1 MLVFTVTKW
10 QVLTQR
16 DNIDVL
22 SFKQEAW
29 FIDSDTFSYTEN
41 NFFVAAAITEYDTN
55 TESIEDESYG
65 TLALELHGWG
75 SEEGVIGYNTDKV
88 VV

>member
-29 FIDSDTFSYTEN
+29 FIDSDPFSYAESG
-41 NFFVAAAITEYDTN
+41 FFVAAAITEYDTN

-65 TLALELHGWG
+65 
-75 SEEGVIGYNTDKV
+75 
-88 VV
+88 